1 MKHSRILCEDSS
13 SSAGPNLGPDSPS
26 EVEASNEGDKEEE
39 EGEKCDELKEGIGGL
54 NEGLRDLARIGG
66 LSSTGLETGGSAST
80 QLVPSGETSALKQ
93 KGESHG
99 SHFVLWCLNT

>member
-26 EVEASNEGDKEEE
+26 EVEASNEGEKEED